1 MSLREHLRKA
11 YDANPYLFEVRDG
24 PYYNA
29 QSRVPV
35 YLSPPYESFRYDPRL
50 FNLHSNHLRF
60 KRWVEFIAFN
70 DLYVIRQEIEEA
82 YDAATRTYIPRV
94 ISQVVMPIEEARRL
108 MYLMKQ
114 PIFSYEDYANLFSTP
129 R

>member
-1 MSLREHLRKA
+1 L
-11 YDANPYLFEVRDG
+11 P
-24 PYYNA
+24 
-29 QSRVPV
+29 RVPV
-35 YLSPPYESFRYDPRL
+35 YLNPPYEPFRYDPPL
-50 FNLHSNHLRF
+50 FNLHFNHLRF

-82 YDAATRTYIPRV
+82 YDAATRTFIPRV

-108 MYLMKQ
+108 MFLMKQ
-114 PIFSYEDYANLFSTP
+114 PNFSYEDYASLFSTS